1 MAHQSDRVSDADLA
15 ECLGRAVVGIQ
26 REWTRV
32 AAICSRSSGNEVC
45 RSSISASTMSWQPLA
60 TPLMRVGRTG
70 RMPLAGDD
78 AHCDLTLAFTKEVI
92 AGMATGAEQPCNSL
106 QFGIVRPDLVQS
118 AEGTG
123 PGKKGRVSTSRAI
136 CRLPPPS
143 WATVRHLA
151 KLSHLSRDGPPR
163 FSPRQCS
170 DSGKPD

>member
-15 ECLGRAVVGIQ
+15 ECLDRAVVGIQ

-60 TPLMRVGRTG
+60 TPFMRVGRTG

-78 AHCDLTLAFTKEVI
+78 AHSDLALAFTEEVM

-123 PGKKGRVSTSRAI
+123 SRQKKSSQSKSGDLSTAPS
-136 CRLPPPS
+136 S

-151 KLSHLSRDGPPR
+151 RLSHRSRDGPPR